1 VRAVGLRIEQ
11 GSAVCVRCRYGS
23 GVNWDS
29 ASEVA
34 AELTAGLVDAWNQ
47 HDMWA
52 FADLFHDDAAFVN
65 VAGAY
70 LHGRGEIERTHAAA
84 HAGPFRDSNLT
95 AWPQDARSVGPDVII
110 AHVRSELHG
119 DDRVPGGT
127 RQAIMTLVIE
137 RRGSHWKIVTAHNTN
152 VLAAPR

>member
-1 VRAVGLRIEQ
+1 
-11 GSAVCVRCRYGS
+11 
-23 GVNWDS
+23 VNWDS
-29 ASEVA
+29 ATGVA
-34 AELTAGLVDAWNQ
+34 AELTAGLVDAWNK
-47 HDMWA
+47 HDMRA
-52 FADLFHDDAAFVN
+52 FAGLFHEDAAFVN

-70 LHGRGEIERTHAAA
+70 LHGRGEIERTHAVA

-110 AHVRSELHG
+110 AHVRSELRG
-119 DDRVPGGT
+119 DDRAPGGT

-152 VLAAPR
+152 VLAAPG

>member
-1 VRAVGLRIEQ
+1 MRVPGCASSR
-11 GSAVCVRCRYGS
+11 SAVCARCRYGS

-29 ASEVA
+29 ADEVA

-47 HDMWA
+47 HDMRA
-52 FADLFHDDAAFVN
+52 FADLFHDDATFVN

-70 LHGRGEIERTHAAA
+70 LRGRGEIERTHAAA

-95 AWPQDARSVGPDVII
+95 AWPRDARSVGPDVII

-119 DDRVPGGT
+119 DDRAAGGT

-152 VLAAPR
+152 VLAAPG